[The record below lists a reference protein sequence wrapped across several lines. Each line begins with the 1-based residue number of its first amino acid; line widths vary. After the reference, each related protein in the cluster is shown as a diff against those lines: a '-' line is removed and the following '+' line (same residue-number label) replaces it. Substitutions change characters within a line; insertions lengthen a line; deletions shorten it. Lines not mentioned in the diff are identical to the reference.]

1 MRMGGSGSALSYG
14 KNSAGL
20 QSVHTVCIALTWKRN
35 QCRARSSFFFPFF
48 VHPSL
53 FYFFFLFTIFGCR
66 CVGKFFNFNCT
77 LRVVV
82 PKLKQSISAG
92 PPTYTAR
99 PLRVKGS
106 RGLGGGLGEGGRRT
120 HKVCAARVCIPGA
133 PFYENSWQHLVAA
146 ATGMPAMFW
155 LSTMQAE
162 LPKSVPLSRVERTP
176 PHQPQSCW
184 GSAPVSVRGH
194 VKFSNH
200 DPGELAG
207 RRSFAQITIKNCF
220 KWFTNHST
228 HTTPQRTGVNRAQ
241 MVARNGSEVI

>member
-1 MRMGGSGSALSYG
+1 M
-14 KNSAGL
+14 
-20 QSVHTVCIALTWKRN
+20 
-35 QCRARSSFFFPFF
+35 
-48 VHPSL
+48 
-53 FYFFFLFTIFGCR
+53 
-66 CVGKFFNFNCT
+66 GKFFNFNCT

-106 RGLGGGLGEGGRRT
+106 RGVGWGLTGASGEGGRRT
-120 HKVCAARVCIPGA
+120 HKVRAARVCIPGA

-184 GSAPVSVRGH
+184 GSAPVSVSGH

-228 HTTPQRTGVNRAQ
+228 HTTPQRAGVNSAQ
-241 MVARNGSEVI
+241 MVARNGSEVSRG